1 MLCSMRHL
9 EIHVI
14 ETEQDVDLALQ
25 SGLLSLDR
33 LDSTECADCA
43 LPVGHAST
51 DGFEPFAVV
60 IDENDFD
67 WAVCVECASPVTDGV
82 PIEDTESL
90 ELLMDLE
97 DLDEDLEKF

>member
-33 LDSTECADCA
+33 LDSTECVDCA

-60 IDENDFD
+60 IDENDCD
-67 WAVCVECASPVTDGV
+67 WAVCVDCASPVTEGATI
-82 PIEDTESL
+82 PETESL
-90 ELLMDLE
+90 EALIDS
-97 DLDEDLEKF
+97 EDLEFF